1 MTTYKQKVILE
12 ILRVWG
18 ELDKL
23 MLQKICFLLNKEHN
37 IPIYDF
43 VPYKYGPF
51 SFTLNND
58 LFSLQKKGLIEL
70 NENSV
75 ILKQSEDKIKLKL
88 DYNVIETISD
98 VYRRFGNDKKSMINY
113 IYKKFPYYTQR
124 SKLYQKFDVNIKNKK
139 NSNESETE
147 KINENKK
154 YLFTIGYEGKSLE
167 RFLTLLMQNEI
178 DILVDVRNNP
188 ISRKFGFSKEK
199 LKTFCEKL
207 MVEYIHLPQLG
218 IPIEY
223 RKHHSYND
231 MLKLFDFYYKNI
243 LLKNID
249 AIYNILSF
257 LNNKNKRLAIMCFE
271 GNVNF
276 CHRKFVAI
284 EIKKISNNSIKVIH
298 L

>member
-1 MTTYKQKVILE
+1 VITYKQKIILE
-12 ILRVWG
+12 ILRVYG
-18 ELDKL
+18 KL
-23 MLQKICFLLNKEHN
+23 NKLLLQKICFLLNKEHN

-51 SFTLNND
+51 SFTLNNE

-75 ILKQSEDKIKLKL
+75 ILKQSEDKTKLEL

-124 SKLYQKFDVNIKNKK
+124 SKLYQRFDVNIKNEKK
-139 NSNESETE
+139 VNENEIK

-167 RFLTLLMQNEI
+167 RFLNLLIQNEI

-199 LKTFCEKL
+199 LKSFCEKL
-207 MVEYIHLPQLG
+207 FIEYVHLPQLG
-218 IPIEY
+218 IPPEY
-223 RKHHSYND
+223 RKHRSYID
-231 MLKLFDFYYKNI
+231 LQKLFDFYYKNI

-249 AIYNILSF
+249 VIYNILF
-257 LNNKNKRLAIMCFE
+257 YLKNENKRLAVMCFE
-271 GNVNF
+271 RDVNF
-276 CHRKFVAI
+276 CHRKFITNEI
-284 EIKKISNNSIKVIH
+284 EQISKNSIKITH

>member
-1 MTTYKQKVILE
+1 M
-12 ILRVWG
+12 
-18 ELDKL
+18 
-23 MLQKICFLLNKEHN
+23 
-37 IPIYDF
+37 
-43 VPYKYGPF
+43 
-51 SFTLNND
+51 
-58 LFSLQKKGLIEL
+58 
-70 NENSV
+70 
-75 ILKQSEDKIKLKL
+75 
-88 DYNVIETISD
+88 
-98 VYRRFGNDKKSMINY
+98 
-113 IYKKFPYYTQR
+113 
-124 SKLYQKFDVNIKNKK
+124 LYQRFDVNIKNEKK
-139 NSNESETE
+139 FNENEIK

-167 RFLTLLMQNEI
+167 RFLNLLMQNEI

-218 IPIEY
+218 IPLEY

-257 LNNKNKRLAIMCFE
+257 LNNKNKRLVIMCFE

-284 EIKKISNNSIKVIH
+284 EIKKISNNSIKIIH

>member
-1 MTTYKQKVILE
+1 MITYKLKVILE

-23 MLQKICFLLNKEHN
+23 MLQKICFLLNKEYN

-75 ILKQSEDKIKLKL
+75 ILKKDEDKIKPKL
-88 DYNVIETISD
+88 DYNVIDTILD
-98 VYRRFGNDKKSMINY
+98 VYERFGNDKELIIKY

-139 NSNESETE
+139 NNNESETE

-154 YLFTIGYEGKSLE
+154 YLFTVGYEGKSLE
-167 RFLTLLMQNEI
+167 RFLNLLMQNKI

-207 MVEYIHLPQLG
+207 SIEYIHLPQLG
-218 IPIEY
+218 IPLEY
-223 RKHHSYND
+223 REHRSYND
-231 MLKLFDFYYKNI
+231 LLKLFDFYYKNI

-249 AIYNILSF
+249 AIYNILFF
-257 LNNKNKRLAIMCFE
+257 LKNENKKLAIMCFE
-271 GNVNF
+271 RDVNF
-276 CHRKFVAI
+276 CHRKFVAN
-284 EIKKISNNSIKVIH
+284 EIKKISNNSIKIIH